1 MSRIVVIS
9 GTEGERRIDYS
20 VLTPKEIEKKLRAYQ
35 RQHGSFRKFL
45 HAYDC
50 ESSPPED
57 YVTLIDWES
66 LLVEQ
71 KARKRHTERPA
82 TSARKKQSKTR

>member
-1 MSRIVVIS
+1 MSRVVVIS

-20 VLTPKEIEKKLRAYQ
+20 TLSPKEIDKRVRAYQ
-35 RQHGSFRKFL
+35 GQYGSFRKFL
-45 HAYDC
+45 HGYDC

-66 LLVEQ
+66 LLAEQ
-71 KARKRHTERPA
+71 KARKRGTEKPA
-82 TSARKKQSKTR
+82 TSARRKHRAK